1 MNEDMKEPI
10 EEEKANTPIAEDN
23 TDLKGKGKKKNK
35 DKKEKKERK
44 KIIPEPVMKFSRKVY
59 HFSVDHPLLSTL
71 ILAFIINFIMECLGR
86 RNPIDGIVY
95 LFTNPIMFFYN
106 VLIIMMT
113 LSVALLFKRRVFIT
127 FLISLVWVGC
137 AIANCVLLGFR
148 TTPFSAIDLTMVTYA
163 LSIIDIYLS
172 KTEIVL
178 VSALILIAISLIIF
192 IALKA
197 PKLHRKV
204 RYIKG
209 IAVVLA
215 MILIVSVATTT
226 VLKTGLLTSR
236 FDNLADAYKNY
247 GFAYCL
253 SNSFI
258 DSGIDK
264 PDDYSEET
272 IDAINNAATEA
283 LEQTNVREKHP
294 NIIFLQLESFFDP
307 NRIENLYYSR
317 NPIPNFTKMSEE
329 GISGRLNVA
338 TVSAGTANTEF
349 EILTGM
355 SLQFFGAGEYPYKTI
370 LLETTCE
377 SMANNMRQLGYT
389 NTAIHN
395 NRASFYGRNEVFP
408 NLGFDTFISKEYMM
422 DMEYT
427 PVSWVK
433 DKVLTKEIIGAMEV
447 TDTKDFVFTISVQAH
462 GKYPTEFKGN
472 EDYSVYVYGEGGED
486 RIAGFS
492 YLINQYYEMDMFLKE
507 LTDALADFDEDTV
520 LVAYGDHLPGLGLEP
535 EDLSNNTLFQTDY
548 VIWSNFD
555 LEGESKDLYTYQLGS
570 YVCSLLGIEEGIM
583 NRYQQTAVGSDTYE
597 HGMELLQYDML
608 YGENYSHDGINPY
621 YSNTMQMGIYD
632 ITLSHAILCDGSL
645 YIFGENLTEAS
656 GVYIGDELWKT
667 SYYNPNMIVVR
678 NVEINQGDEICVK
691 QAGKNKKPLSTSNII
706 VFNGEV
712 FEADELVTQL
722 PTE

>member
-1 MNEDMKEPI
+1 MSEELKKPDKAK
-10 EEEKANTPIAEDN
+10 EEKK
-23 TDLKGKGKKKNK
+23 LGKTKKAA
-35 DKKEKKERK
+35 K
-44 KIIPEPVMKFSRKVY
+44 KILPPKIVGFFRKIY
-59 HFSVDHPLLSTL
+59 HFSVDHPLVSTL
-71 ILAFIINFIMECLGR
+71 ILAFLLNLIMECLGR
-86 RNPIDGIVY
+86 RNPIEGLQYFI
-95 LFTNPIMFFYN
+95 TNPIMFFYN

-127 FLISLVWVGC
+127 FLISLVWIGC
-137 AIANCVLLGFR
+137 AVANCVLLGFR
-148 TTPFSAIDLTMVTYA
+148 TTPFSAIDLTMITYA

-172 KTEIVL
+172 KTEIIL
-178 VSALILIAISLIIF
+178 ISALILIAVALIIF

-209 IAVVLA
+209 FAVVLA
-215 MILIVSVATTT
+215 MVLIVSVATTT

-236 FDNLADAYKNY
+236 FENLADAYKNY

-258 DSGIDK
+258 DSGIDEPK
-264 PDDYSEET
+264 NYSEEV
-272 IDAINNAATEA
+272 IDEINNQATEA
-283 LEQTNVREKHP
+283 LTERTTEEKHP

-317 NPIPNFTKMSEE
+317 NPIPNFTKMKEE
-329 GISGRLNVA
+329 GISGKLNVA

-377 SMANNMRQLGYT
+377 SIANNLRQLGYT

-433 DKVLTKEIIGAMEV
+433 DKVLTKEIIGAME
-447 TDTKDFVFTISVQAH
+447 TTETKDFVFAISVQAH

-472 EDYSVYVYGEGGED
+472 EDYDVYVYGEGGEE

-492 YLINQYYEMDMFLKE
+492 YLINQYYEMDMFLKD
-507 LTDALADFDEDTV
+507 LTDALNEFDEDTV
-520 LVAYGDHLPGLGLEP
+520 LVAYGDHLPGLNLT
-535 EDLSNNTLFQTDY
+535 EDELSNKTLFQTDY

-555 LEGESKDLYTYQLGS
+555 LEGEDKDLYTYQLGS
-570 YVCSLLGIEEGIM
+570 YLCSLLGIEEGIM
-583 NRYQQTAVGSDTYE
+583 NRYQQTATENEDYE
-597 HGMELLQYDML
+597 QGMELLQYDML
-608 YGENYSHDGINPY
+608 YGQNYSHDSSNPY
-621 YSNTMQMGIYD
+621 YANTLQMGIYD
-632 ITLSHAILCDGSL
+632 ITVSDAMLCDGSL

-656 GVYIGDELWKT
+656 GVYINDELWKT
-667 SYYNPNMIVVR
+667 SYYNPNMVVVR
-678 NVEINQGDEICVK
+678 NAEIKAGDTICVK
-691 QAGKNKKPLSTSNII
+691 QAGKNKKPLSESNTIT
-706 VFNGEV
+706 FSGKE
-712 FEADELVTQL
+712 FETDTVPQDNPDSPEN
-722 PTE
+722 ENSE